1 MCRQWLPTSCLEL
14 REAISGFL
22 RMQIELL
29 FCAQIAPS
37 CHRSEGSPPVEHLP
51 LDVEGGAPGLELPDM
66 GAQFGLALLVGVG
79 KGAFVA
85 RISSLPR
92 GSINVQTCN
101 LLNVLHKQNC
111 ERFKIYSS
119 NTPKLQHFM
128 LKCRIRGVF
137 LTSENCSSFKL
148 LLLSIF
154 FSNSQNSSFGTFS
167 LVHFWSRK

>member
-1 MCRQWLPTSCLEL
+1 MVADLLPRVERSHLWFSENV
-14 REAISGFL
+14 
-22 RMQIELL
+22 ELL
-29 FCAQIAPS
+29 FCAQIAHPYHQSERSPS
-37 CHRSEGSPPVEHLP
+37 IDHLP
-51 LDVEGGAPGLELPDM
+51 FDVEGGAPGLPDVC
-66 GAQFGLALLVGVG
+66 AQFGLGLLVGIG

-154 FSNSQNSSFGTFS
+154 FSNSQNSYPYYWCCEILPERHNFYY
-167 LVHFWSRK
+167 

>member
-1 MCRQWLPTSCLEL
+1 MSTMVADLLPRVERTHLWFSENV
-14 REAISGFL
+14 
-22 RMQIELL
+22 ELL

-37 CHRSEGSPPVEHLP
+37 CHRSEGGPPVEHLP

>member
-1 MCRQWLPTSCLEL
+1 MVADLLPRVERSHLWFSENV
-14 REAISGFL
+14 
-22 RMQIELL
+22 ELL

-92 GSINVQTCN
+92 GA
-101 LLNVLHKQNC
+101 
-111 ERFKIYSS
+111 E
-119 NTPKLQHFM
+119 TP
-128 LKCRIRGVF
+128 
-137 LTSENCSSFKL
+137 T
-148 LLLSIF
+148 
-154 FSNSQNSSFGTFS
+154 
-167 LVHFWSRK
+167 